1 MDERSVLG
9 RSRANVSALGT
20 LRASVQLS
28 CSERDRSLPPK
39 LYVNGPFTLSGSRSA
54 RLFTRAEAFVP
65 VAPLRQHED
74 GLANTSPRFDRLS
87 VLLRTSFARHSGY
100 AGRQE
105 FHKRAQAYLPKTSP
119 TGPTRST
126 SIAISQIAG
135 IGLNTLGAIW
145 IDPTLGDTV
154 DQSRRIRHAGNFARR
169 RRRTVGRRWSY
180 PPSAARANFT
190 SSYLP

>member
-1 MDERSVLG
+1 MRERSVLG

-39 LYVNGPFTLSGSRSA
+39 LYVDGPFTVSGSRSA
-54 RLFTRAEAFVP
+54 RLFTRGQR
-65 VAPLRQHED
+65 PLCLSLQQHED

-154 DQSRRIRHAGNFARR
+154 DQSRRIRHAGNFARH